1 MADRTVKVRLE
12 ADISDFVS
20 SVGVKAVA
28 AVKTLERAA
37 DGANKRIATVGGD
50 TKLAE
55 LGSKADAAGTKLDK
69 AGTKGE
75 ASGKRI
81 AAGADTG
88 SRSLGKL
95 ADAVGKVNTAT
106 DAQSKAI
113 DKASKVAD
121 SHANA
126 LGRLRVAQLRLAE
139 AQKAGKSGAALAGA
153 EESVKSAERAVKEF
167 EEAGDKSGRGFAS
180 RFGGAIKKWFTGD
193 GTSVFKQ
200 VGENSGRGFLG
211 ALLGVL
217 KTPILGPALIVS
229 LLAAATA
236 AASPVGAIVAGALVA
251 GAGAGLSAIGLKFA
265 AESQIVGHIW
275 STTVTNMGVEMR
287 SISKPFESTLTVL
300 AAVAQRTFAKFKP
313 QLAAAF
319 KDLAPVLSGFG
330 DQLGQ
335 ALEKL
340 APAIRPLSQA
350 FAAVL
355 ANLGPAIQSAV
366 GNVSHAL
373 IQLAESIQR
382 SPAALADL
390 VRGIGDITADLLNFL
405 RVMNDANEAFRR
417 WTGGVSGVTALMGTL
432 RGAVQLVLGPIEG
445 LANTLSSAGDGMN
458 WLVGKL
464 GIGTQ
469 VMSQGGTAAGTFSGS
484 LLKSANS
491 MTASTNAALHNAH
504 ATHQA
509 NVAAYLAA
517 TAYER
522 QSAAT
527 DKLVNSLFRLQNIQ
541 LQLSGAQISYQA
553 ALDAASASIKENGR
567 SLDISTAKGRANQQA
582 LDELARS
589 ANDQTEQML
598 RSNKGTVA
606 AAKAAEASRAD
617 YARLAHQMGLNK
629 AEAAAMAAKFI
640 AIPNVTRTAKLN
652 ANIQDLET
660 KLATAKQKLKDPK
673 LTATQRAKLEADIR
687 NIMAGIATAK
697 AALASVPPSKTTTI
711 TVNTYRNM
719 IETTTHRDVGVRLP
733 APKTNANG
741 GYYPNGIPSYANGKL
756 PDQAMIAPGKGRG
769 MVQWAEA
776 ETGGEAFIP
785 LAPSKRDRSEKILG
799 QVANTFGMG
808 LVKSFANGGILPGGQ
823 LITLAQL
830 LQRLGIPFDP
840 TGGANY
846 SATLTAANRA
856 NRAVAPARNNAIAAQ
871 RAEDAAKANQ
881 ASIQRAITL
890 QQRAVTAARAPK
902 QTTKAGQAAEDKR
915 VAAEQKKLIALQDQ
929 LYAAKQRVTKAT
941 KASNAADA
949 VLKIRQ
955 DAAAKAV
962 QANRDALDKLIQA
975 QQAAVDMAKQI
986 SDGLQ
991 SSGNIGDLFQK
1002 SLTGKGL
1009 LADLQDQGKAL
1020 AKFRSQIDQLRKAG
1034 LSEDLIQQLIAKGA
1048 DQGGSAAGEILAG
1061 GLSLINALNRA
1072 QANLEAQAN
1081 LIGAGSAAVK
1091 YGVRVAGKR
1100 ALGGETLPG
1109 KAYLVGENGPEI
1121 LRMGVTRGWVE
1132 PNRYVTNQS
1141 SFTRSTVINQHNTF
1155 TGVSM
1160 AEADLIASRAQAK
1173 AELALRGY

>member
-37 DGANKRIATVGGD
+37 DGANKRISTVGRD
-50 TKLAE
+50 TKLAD
-55 LGSKADAAGTKLDK
+55 LGTKADAVGTKLDK
-69 AGTKGE
+69 AGAKGE

-88 SRSLGKL
+88 TRSLGKL
-95 ADAVGKVNTAT
+95 ADAVGKVNAAT

-139 AQKAGKSGAALAGA
+139 AQKAGKTGASLAGA
-153 EESVKSAERAVKEF
+153 EESVKSAERAVKKF
-167 EEAGDKSGRGFAS
+167 EEAGERSGKGFGAGLRRWITGQGS
-180 RFGGAIKKWFTGD
+180 DLGKAGGTVFGSGFIGA
-193 GTSVFKQ
+193 
-200 VGENSGRGFLG
+200 
-211 ALLGVL
+211 L
-217 KTPILGPALIVS
+217 KTPIIGPALIAG
-229 LLAAATA
+229 LLVAIQAAA
-236 AASPVGAIVAGALVA
+236 PPLGAIVAGALVA

-265 AESQIVGHIW
+265 AESQVVGHIW

-335 ALEKL
+335 ALEQL
-340 APAIRPLSQA
+340 TPAIRPLSQA

-366 GNVSHAL
+366 GNVSRAL
-373 IQLAESIQR
+373 IQLAESVQR

-417 WTGGVSGVTALMGTL
+417 WTGGVSGVTALMSTL
-432 RGAVQLVLGPIEG
+432 RGAVQLVLAPIEG
-445 LANTLSSAGDGMN
+445 LATALSSAGDGMN
-458 WLVGKL
+458 WLAGKL

-469 VMSQGGTAAGTFSGS
+469 VMSQGGAAAGTFSGS
-484 LLKSANS
+484 LLKTANS

-553 ALDAASASIKENGR
+553 AIDAATQSIKDNGKT
-567 SLDISTAKGRANQQA
+567 LDINTEKGRNNRQA
-582 LDELARS
+582 LDEVARS
-589 ANDQTEQML
+589 ANDQTEAMI

-606 AAKAAEASRAD
+606 AAAAATASRAGFVK
-617 YARLAHQMGLNK
+617 LATQMGLSK
-629 AEAAAMAAKFI
+629 AQAQALAAQLI
-640 AIPNVTRTAKLN
+640 AIPNVTRTAKLT
-652 ANIQDLET
+652 ANIQDLQAR
-660 KLATAKQKLKDPK
+660 LATAKKELADPNITKTRKAELKAEISKL
-673 LTATQRAKLEADIR
+673 Q
-687 NIMAGIATAK
+687 AGIAAAK
-697 AALASVPPSKTTTI
+697 AALASVPTSKTTTI

-719 IETTTHRDVGVRLP
+719 VETTTHLDKGVR
-733 APKTNANG
+733 TVNADG
-741 GYYPNGIPSYANGKL
+741 GYYPKGIPSYANGKL

-769 MVQWAEA
+769 MVQWAEG

-799 QVANTFGMG
+799 QVANKFGMG

-830 LQRLGIPFDP
+830 LQRLGVPFDP

-856 NRAVAPARNNAIAAQ
+856 NRAVVPARNNAITAQ
-871 RAEDAAKANQ
+871 RAEDQAKAQ
-881 ASIQRAITL
+881 VTAIQRAIQL

-902 QTTKAGQAAEDKR
+902 QISKAGQAAEDRR

-949 VLKIRQ
+949 LLKIRQ

-962 QANRDALDKLIQA
+962 QANRDALDKLVQQ

-1009 LADLQDQGKAL
+1009 LADLQDQGAAL
-1020 AKFRSQIDQLRKAG
+1020 AKFRTQIDQLRKAG
-1034 LSEDLIQQLIAKGA
+1034 LSEDLIQQLVAKGA

-1091 YGVRVAGKR
+1091 YGVQVAGKR
-1100 ALGGETLPG
+1100 ALGGAALPG
-1109 KAYLVGENGPEI
+1109 KAYVVGEEGPEI

-1141 SFTRSTVINQHNTF
+1141 TFTRSTTVQQHNTF
-1155 TGVSM
+1155 IGVSM